1 MTPLGSV
8 GVLGSGLMGSGI
20 AQAAAAAGY
29 RTVVRDTVPDQ
40 LVGGRKRIAESLAR
54 LVEKGKLAPDTD
66 RAALDRLTFS
76 VELAD
81 LAGCDLIIEAVT
93 EDFALKAGLW
103 RELDPVAG
111 PSAIFASNTS
121 SLSIA
126 AQAAVTA
133 RGDRFVGLHFFNPV
147 PLMPLVEVVRG
158 VSTSDST
165 MDRAV
170 AFVRSLG
177 KEAVIARD
185 QSGFIVNLLLVP
197 YLFDAIRALERGVA
211 TLADLDTAM
220 RLGAGYPM
228 GPLTLADFVG
238 LDTLA
243 RIGEIMFDE
252 YRETR
257 YAAPPLLKRMV
268 TAGWLGRK
276 SGRGFYDYSVE
287 PPVPGEF
294 R

>member
-1 MTPLGSV
+1 MTSIGSV
-8 GVLGSGLMGSGI
+8 GVLGAGLMGSGI
-20 AQAAAAAGY
+20 AQAAATAGC

-40 LVGGRKRIAESLAR
+40 LVGGRARIAASLAR
-54 LVEKGKLAPDTD
+54 LVEKGKLAPGSD
-66 RAALDRLTFS
+66 RAALDRLYFTG
-76 VELAD
+76 ELAD

-103 RELDPVAG
+103 RELDPIAG
-111 PSAIFASNTS
+111 PPAIFASNTS

-158 VSTSDST
+158 VSTSQTT

-170 AFVRSLG
+170 EFVRQLE
-177 KEAVIARD
+177 KEPVVARD
-185 QSGFIVNLLLVP
+185 QSGFIVNRLLVP

-211 TLADLDTAM
+211 TVADLDTAM

-228 GPLTLADFVG
+228 GPLALADFVG

-243 RIGEIMFDE
+243 RIGDIMFDE

-257 YAAPPLLKRMV
+257 HAAPPLLKRMV

-276 SGRGFYDYSVE
+276 SGRGFYDYSAE
-287 PPVPGEF
+287 PPAPGEF